1 VSFSYSKEVGQVL
14 RDVSFRIDQGEYV
27 AFVGE
32 SGAGKSTVGRLL
44 LGFENPDSG
53 SVFIDGHDLGELDIR
68 EYRRQMGIVLQGSQ
82 LMSGSILENIRSG
95 LTDLGQ
101 KEAEEAAGQAGLL
114 DDIKAMPMGMYTV
127 LPEGGAGLSGGQK
140 QRLMIARALARKP
153 RLLLF
158 DEATSSLDNIS
169 QDIVKKSLGQLNITR
184 IVIAHRLST
193 IVDVD
198 RIYVM
203 LDGSIVEYGTYNE
216 LLQKDGHFARLAE
229 RQML

>member
-1 VSFSYSKEVGQVL
+1 
-14 RDVSFRIDQGEYV
+14 
-27 AFVGE
+27 
-32 SGAGKSTVGRLL
+32 
-44 LGFENPDSG
+44 
-53 SVFIDGHDLGELDIR
+53 
-68 EYRRQMGIVLQGSQ
+68 
-82 LMSGSILENIRSG
+82 
-95 LTDLGQ
+95 
-101 KEAEEAAGQAGLL
+101 
-114 DDIKAMPMGMYTV
+114 MYTV